1 MKVLV
6 VDDSISMANMLAKF
20 LEYKGI
26 RDVDICY
33 DARCALE
40 KIRKGDYDAYV
51 IDYHLP
57 QISGTELA
65 EEAIKKGGIIAI
77 ITADKD
83 FHTKKFKVFYKP
95 FRVNDLCNYIL
106 SS

>member
-1 MKVLV
+1 M
-6 VDDSISMANMLAKF
+6 DDSISMANMLVKF

-33 DARCALE
+33 DGYGALE
-40 KIRKGDYDAYV
+40 KIRRGNYDAYI

-57 QISGTELA
+57 HISGIELA
-65 EEAIKKGGIIAI
+65 EEASKKGGIIVI

-83 FHTKKFKVFYKP
+83 LRTKKFKVFYKP
-95 FRVNDLCNYIL
+95 FKVNDLCNYIL